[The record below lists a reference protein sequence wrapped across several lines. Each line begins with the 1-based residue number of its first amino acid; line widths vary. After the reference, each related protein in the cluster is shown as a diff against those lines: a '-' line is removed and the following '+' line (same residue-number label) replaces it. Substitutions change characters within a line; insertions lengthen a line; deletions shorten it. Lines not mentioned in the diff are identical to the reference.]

1 MKGLV
6 VGYWNWPQSSKNGRR
21 KKRHGRAVREVHR
34 TKLCATV
41 PVCSNTMR
49 ESLSEFLFRAAQ
61 EMRRLALRAPDI
73 GNELRRFADDLESEA
88 VELRKR
94 DQGRGE
100 DAA

>member
-6 VGYWNWPQSSKNGRR
+6 VGYWEWPQSSKNGRR
-21 KKRHGRAVREVHR
+21 KKRHGRAVREEHR
-34 TKLCATV
+34 TKLCTTK
-41 PVCSNTMR
+41 PRLNTMR
-49 ESLSEFLFRAAQ
+49 ESLSEFLFSAAQ

-94 DQGRGE
+94 DQGPDE